1 MQFILNKLKQ
11 AVQRPFTLRCKIKK
25 KKHSFSTGIRRIWPK
40 VGIRQCLTT
49 SAVCFCGGRE
59 ETSVHLILIHISP
72 YLLLPALSIPY
83 VLKRWALLSITSF
96 AGCWRS
102 LRVFRGSSLNQLEHF
117 SFHPFKLFL
126 KTHTEEKN
134 GTVFRASILPEQLRH
149 WILSFCV
156 IPPPPAALRGAR
168 SGSQYAHIPQ
178 PPFQAQRSSMRRLC
192 PLAGIA
198 ALVSCRNLPQLFLFR
213 PCAIFRKQLL
223 SFRPSLR

>member
-1 MQFILNKLKQ
+1 MAKSGNQ
-11 AVQRPFTLRCKIKK
+11 AVFDHERCLLLWWKGRNFSSPHLNPYQSVSFTSCSLNSLC
-25 KKHSFSTGIRRIWPK
+25 PQK
-40 VGIRQCLTT
+40 VGF
-49 SAVCFCGGRE
+49 AVHHLLCRLLE
-59 ETSVHLILIHISP
+59 EP
-72 YLLLPALSIPY
+72 Q
-83 VLKRWALLSITSF
+83 
-96 AGCWRS
+96 G
-102 LRVFRGSSLNQLEHF
+102 FRGSSLNQLEHF